1 MKNTL
6 TDNILNICQILSKH
20 SVEYLIVGG
29 AAVALHGYFR
39 PSVDS
44 VENFADKPDLDFW
57 YNPTYSNYFNLL
69 NAFNELELDVEEFK
83 NEAEPNP
90 KKSFFKFES
99 ENFTLDF
106 LPTLKGLTK
115 FNNSFRNKEVVNL
128 LGTEIWFIGYHDL
141 IKDKQ
146 ENPRPKDL
154 TDIEQLKNRRN
165 GQ

>member
-1 MKNTL
+1 MKNAL
-6 TDNILNICQILSKH
+6 TDNILKICQILSNH

-44 VENFADKPDLDFW
+44 VGNFAEKLDLDFW
-57 YNPTYSNYFNLL
+57 YNPTYANYFNLL
-69 NAFNELELDVEEFK
+69 DAFNEMGLNVEEFK

-115 FNNSFRNKEVVNL
+115 FNNSFKNKEVVNL

-141 IKDKQ
+141 INDKL

-154 TDIEQLKNRRN
+154 TDIEQLKNKRSK
-165 GQ
+165 